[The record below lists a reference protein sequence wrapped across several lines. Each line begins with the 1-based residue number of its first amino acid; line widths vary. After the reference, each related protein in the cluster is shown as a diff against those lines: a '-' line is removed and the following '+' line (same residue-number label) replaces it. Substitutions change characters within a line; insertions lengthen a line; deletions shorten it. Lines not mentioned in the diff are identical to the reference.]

1 MEKIVYYI
9 ECKCIKNCSYPN
21 VDFHIGDI
29 VYYNPKAASNEM
41 YLGYI
46 YKENKSLSY
55 EELLPYVRRYQ
66 PYTTYLPFTRQKK
79 NAKKWQV
86 KRYPD
91 WTAHLING
99 VGEFET
105 TVKEIKVT
113 YTEEEI

>member
-1 MEKIVYYI
+1 MEKTIYYI
-9 ECKCIKNCSYPN
+9 ECTCIKDCNYPN

-41 YLGYI
+41 FLGYSD
-46 YKENKSLSY
+46 KENRPLTY
-55 EELLPYVRRYQ
+55 EELLPYSCCYK
-66 PYTTYLPFTRQKK
+66 PHNIYLPFTRQKK

-86 KRYPD
+86 KRYAD

-99 VGEFET
+99 VGEFEA
-105 TVKEIKVT
+105 TVKEIKIT